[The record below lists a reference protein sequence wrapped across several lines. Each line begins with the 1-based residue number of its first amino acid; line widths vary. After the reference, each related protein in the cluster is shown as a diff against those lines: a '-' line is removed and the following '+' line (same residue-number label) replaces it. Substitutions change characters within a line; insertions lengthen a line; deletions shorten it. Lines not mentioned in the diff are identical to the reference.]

1 MPQNLKIDFVSDIAC
16 PWCVIGLAGLE
27 KALDSLKG
35 EIEAAITF
43 HPFELNPDMPAG
55 GENGLEHIA
64 KKYGM
69 SADQVRENRA
79 RIRDR
84 AAAVGFTMST
94 SDTSRAYN
102 TFDAHR
108 LIAWAGEKGRQLEM
122 KRQLFTLYF
131 TNQQDTGDRDALV
144 SAAEAAGLDGAEAR
158 EILASDRYAK
168 QVRTEEMF
176 WRQRGINSVPAVVVG
191 DRYLISG
198 GQPPEE
204 FVRQLRDIAT
214 KILDAQVPATA
225 GN

>member
-1 MPQNLKIDFVSDIAC
+1 MLHKLKIDFVSDIAC
-16 PWCVIGLAGLE
+16 PWCVIGLVGLE

-35 EIEAAITF
+35 EIEADITF

-64 KKYGM
+64 TKYGM
-69 SADQVRENRA
+69 SPDQVRENRA

-84 AAAVGFTMST
+84 AADIGFTMNT
-94 SDTSRAYN
+94 SDSSRVYN

-131 TNQQDTGDRDALV
+131 TNQQDTGNRDALA
-144 SAAEAAGLDGAEAR
+144 SAAEEAGLDGAEAR
-158 EILASDRYAK
+158 EMLASDRYAN
-168 QVRTEEMF
+168 QVRAEEML

-204 FVRQLRDIAT
+204 FARQLREISA
-214 KILDAQVPATA
+214 KLLDEQGLATA
-225 GN
+225 GI